1 MRSPVIA
8 AEVAVRLITVSRA
21 QITAEIAACRVLRFC
36 KSVLGAGVISR
47 VRGLARVLSN
57 RAQLS
62 KKCGA
67 AA

>member
-8 AEVAVRLITVSRA
+8 AEIAV
-21 QITAEIAACRVLRFC
+21 CRVDALRFC
-36 KSVLGAGVISR
+36 KSVLGAEVLSR
-47 VRGLARVLSN
+47 VRVLARVLSN